1 MELFITQTCLW
12 MQCAAS
18 FEGCKMI
25 MLKTNLDMSV
35 QIMDNIKYSDD
46 FFLMAIINK
55 LMGLKCTVPKINGIF
70 IPMKSLFKY

>member
-1 MELFITQTCLW
+1 
-12 MQCAAS
+12 
-18 FEGCKMI
+18 MI
-25 MLKTNLDMSV
+25 MLKTNLDISV